1 MQKGY
6 VSLADFPKEG
16 IFISESILL
25 EAGMFPEDL
34 VSAVDEI
41 RVEMKITGGERIFH
55 LDGSIVW
62 RLSLVCGRCLEPFAV
77 AGDVEILNML
87 QPAGMTDPGPETF
100 PYANDMFDLHGIVR
114 ELIEL
119 NLPMKPLCSE
129 NCRGLCP
136 LCGMNLNRAACACPP
151 PEPDNRWEALN
162 KMKEGV

>member
-1 MQKGY
+1 MHKGFF
-6 VSLADFPKEG
+6 SLADFPKEG
-16 IFISESILL
+16 IFISENIPM

-41 RVEMKITGGERIFH
+41 RVEMRITGGEPVFH
-55 LDGSIVW
+55 LGGRIVW
-62 RLSLVCGRCLEPFAV
+62 RFSLVCGRCLEPFPLT
-77 AGDVEILNML
+77 GEVEILNML
-87 QPAGMTDPGPETF
+87 QPAGTKDPGPEAF
-100 PYANDMFDLHGIVR
+100 PYASDMFDLHGIVR

-151 PEPDNRWEALN
+151 VEPDGRWEAIHKL
-162 KMKEGV
+162 KEGV